1 MAALTGLF
9 LRGSTYYIRVVLP
22 LHHPLKHKY
31 KSGDFVASL
40 GCSSYREAALRGTIK
55 RAEVLLGGT
64 PLTTHATPL
73 APPPCPASVPGIH
86 LREVHSAWKTSKARS
101 EDTISACLRAVALF
115 EEFTANTPVSE
126 VTRRQGDEFR
136 TWLEHPDRN
145 TTSKTARDRL
155 TWVKSLLEFAAHDL
169 GLMRRS
175 PWSGI
180 EIAFQTTHKR
190 RPWSNDELSTFFTQP
205 LHTAY
210 ELPKDRKAGA
220 DAAYWIPLLGLY
232 TGARVGELA
241 QLRSIDIE
249 RDAGVPMLLITDE
262 GDGQRVKTA
271 ASIRKVPL
279 HNELIRLGF
288 LDYVASRQGYGN
300 VPLWPALPQRKG
312 KPGGYFSH
320 WFGIYRRSL
329 GFGQHPDFHCFRHT
343 VRSQLVGAGVAEAL
357 IDTLV
362 GHEVAG
368 STGAKVYTHRAPK
381 TLADAIQLLSYPS
394 LSLSPFREY

>member
-1 MAALTGLF
+1 M
-9 LRGSTYYIRVVLP
+9 
-22 LHHPLKHKY
+22 
-31 KSGDFVASL
+31 ASL

-64 PLTTHATPL
+64 FLTPHATPSASSL
-73 APPPCPASVPGIH
+73 SPASVPGIR
-86 LREVHSAWKTSKARS
+86 LREVHSQWKTSKARS
-101 EDTISACLRAVALF
+101 EDTISACLRAVGLF

-126 VTRRQGDEFR
+126 VTRKQGDEFR
-136 TWLEHPDRN
+136 AWLEHPDRN

-190 RPWSNDELSTFFTQP
+190 RPWNEDELSTFFTQP

-241 QLRSIDIE
+241 WLKSSANMIYPT
-249 RDAGVPMLLITDE
+249 PMLFIIALLCAVAPERIALT
-262 GDGQRVKTA
+262 GHTL
-271 ASIRKVPL
+271 L
-279 HNELIRLGF
+279 HNGL
-288 LDYVASRQGYGN
+288 
-300 VPLWPALPQRKG
+300 
-312 KPGGYFSH
+312 H
-320 WFGIYRRSL
+320 
-329 GFGQHPDFHCFRHT
+329 
-343 VRSQLVGAGVAEAL
+343 VR
-357 IDTLV
+357 
-362 GHEVAG
+362 
-368 STGAKVYTHRAPK
+368 
-381 TLADAIQLLSYPS
+381 
-394 LSLSPFREY
+394 